1 MEGIVRKYY
10 RFFGRVQGVG
20 FRFRARTVAN
30 SLGIV
35 GCVENKTDGSVEM
48 EAQGSEKQLDEMLK
62 ALNRG
67 AFISIDRIESKYIDV
82 KENDKSFHIFQ
93 DW

>member
-1 MEGIVRKYY
+1 MEGRVRK
-10 RFFGRVQGVG
+10 FFKFYGRVQGVG

-35 GCVENKTDGSVEM
+35 GCVENKPDGTVEM
-48 EAQGSEKQLDEMLK
+48 EAQGSERQLEEMLK

>member
-1 MEGIVRKYY
+1 MEGIVRKYF
-10 RFFGRVQGVG
+10 RFYGRVQGVG

-35 GCVENKTDGSVEM
+35 GCVENKLDGSVEM
-48 EAQGSEKQLDEMLK
+48 EAQGSERQLDEMLR

-82 KENDKSFHIFQ
+82 KENDKSFYIFQ